1 MSRTDAG
8 PAIMPRAWWRSLAVL
23 PLMVAPW
30 ADAGAQP
37 QPIPSAMTAP
47 ALAPLPSSQA
57 GTPTLTAGQL
67 ESLLEPF
74 AGAPQD
80 VLAVVLDACRYPTE
94 LVAATQWAT
103 KPADERGPAPQ
114 AWPPPVRL
122 LAERAPRTLQYLT
135 QDIASTAVLGAAFQ
149 NQPNDVWL
157 AFGRVTLAAQAKAEQ
172 QATPAEAGLPNPPSQ
187 PPPAV
192 PARDSA
198 RPTAAAPPA
207 RPPAAEPVQAV
218 PVPTEAPPVVVQA
231 PPGSVVTT
239 QPAAPV
245 TVVTTPAPVATV
257 DPVGSA
263 LVGGIVG
270 LGAGLLIAE
279 LVHDDDHWGAP
290 GYGHGYRPPYAV
302 PPPYAPYGGARTD
315 AARVMQE
322 DRQAAA
328 RVRQEDRQA
337 SLDGRQQDRQA
348 NAADRRDS
356 AGERSDQRS
365 ATRDDRQGG
374 RQESG
379 AARQATRDD
388 RQGGRQEGRPD
399 RQQQPGDAGRPRA
412 EQRSAA
418 GGAGPD
424 RRASA
429 TAGQQ
434 RADLGARE
442 RPAAAQSRP
451 SPQAAR
457 GADWGPARGM
467 SGGAEVSRS
476 RAPSGGFSAGARGGG
491 GGGGGGRAAAAR
503 GGGGGGG
510 GGGRR
515 R

>member
-1 MSRTDAG
+1 MSKTDAR
-8 PAIMPRAWWRSLAVL
+8 PAVAARMWWRCLVGL
-23 PLMVAPW
+23 PLVVAPL
-30 ADAGAQP
+30 AGASAQP
-37 QPIPSAMTAP
+37 QPVPSAMTAP
-47 ALAPLPSSQA
+47 ALAPSPTAQA
-57 GTPTLTAGQL
+57 ATPTLTAEQL
-67 ESLLEPF
+67 EGLLEPF

-135 QDIASTAVLGAAFQ
+135 QDIASTAVLGAAFH

-239 QPAAPV
+239 EPAAPV
-245 TVVTTPAPVATV
+245 TVITTPAPVATV

-263 LVGGIVG
+263 LVGGMIG
-270 LGAGLLIAE
+270 LGAGLLISE
-279 LVHDDDHWGAP
+279 LVHDNDHWGAP
-290 GYGHGYRPPYAV
+290 GYGYGYRPPYAV
-302 PPPYAPYGGARTD
+302 PPPYAPYGGGRAD

-328 RVRQEDRQA
+328 RVRQDDRQA

-348 NAADRRDS
+348 NAADRRES
-356 AGERSDQRS
+356 AGERSQQRS
-365 ATRDDRQGG
+365 ATRDDRQAG

-379 AARQATRDD
+379 AARQTTRDD
-388 RQGGRQEGRPD
+388 RQGGRQEGRQD
-399 RQQQPGDAGRPRA
+399 RQPQRADAAARPRA

-424 RRASA
+424 RRAAA

-434 RADLGARE
+434 RADLGARQ
-442 RPAAAQSRP
+442 RPAAAQPRP

-457 GADWGPARGM
+457 TADWGPARGM

-476 RAPSGGFSAGARGGG
+476 RAPSGGFSAGAG

-510 GGGRR
+510 GRR